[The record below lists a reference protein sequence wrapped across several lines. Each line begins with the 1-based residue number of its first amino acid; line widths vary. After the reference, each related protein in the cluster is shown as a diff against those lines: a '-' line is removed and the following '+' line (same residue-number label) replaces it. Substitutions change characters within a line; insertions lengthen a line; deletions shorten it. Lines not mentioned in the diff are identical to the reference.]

1 MGRLSST
8 WRGFIDHSSTWG
20 DYHLH
25 GGDSLTT
32 PLHWGDYNLHGGD
45 SLTTAPHGGDYNLHG
60 GDSLTSPL
68 HEETIIYMEGI
79 H

>member
-25 GGDSLTT
+25 GGDLSTTPLHGGDYSLHGGDLLTT
-32 PLHWGDYNLHGGD
+32 PLYG
-45 SLTTAPHGGDYNLHG
+45 
-60 GDSLTSPL
+60 
-68 HEETIIYMEGI
+68 ETIIYMEEIIVYMEGI
-79 H
+79 C